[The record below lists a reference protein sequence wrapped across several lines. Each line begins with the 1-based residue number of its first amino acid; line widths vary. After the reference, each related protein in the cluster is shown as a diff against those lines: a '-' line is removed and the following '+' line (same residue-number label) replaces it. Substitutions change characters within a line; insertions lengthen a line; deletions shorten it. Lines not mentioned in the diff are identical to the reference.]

1 MHELSLCQEL
11 LEQVEQLARQHAAV
25 GVSRIVV
32 RIGMLAGVEP
42 ELLQSAFAILRPGTS
57 AEHAELVLETIPAR
71 IRCRS
76 CGRESECR
84 VNHLLCPICK
94 STDAVLIAGE
104 EMWLAQIELLQ
115 RRADSML
122 LGDLAGISSPEA
134 NRDRTAGSE
143 GASPREGRSS

>member
-11 LEQVEQLARQHAAV
+11 LEQVEELARQHAAV

-42 ELLQSAFAILRPGTS
+42 ELLQSAFAILCPGTFS
-57 AEHAELVLETIPAR
+57 EHAELVLETIPAR

-84 VNHLLCPICK
+84 ANHLLCPTCK
-94 STDAVLIAGE
+94 SADAILIAGE

-115 RRADSML
+115 RHPHPILDHAT
-122 LGDLAGISSPEA
+122 GIKSVSPMCLE
-134 NRDRTAGSE
+134 S
-143 GASPREGRSS
+143 